1 MRPPPTWQPVATHGR
16 ALAGLIEALVE
27 PSAMPPAVDVW
38 RARLDLPQAETV
50 RWLESL
56 LAPDERDRMQRFY
69 FARDRRRYVVGRG
82 TLRVILGRYVGRAPE
97 ELVFVYGPNG
107 KPRLEGNEVYF
118 NVAHSEGLALFA
130 VTRAGEV
137 GVDVERIREL
147 PECEE
152 VARSAFSP
160 REFEK
165 LQACPLPRRQT
176 EFFRAWARQEAVLK
190 ALGLGLGEVKGTDVE
205 RGFAVYPLN
214 VDEGYAAALAVA
226 AGDGSGQTISSRFN
240 SGRSEGR
247 AVSEPGSELNFS

>member
-1 MRPPPTWQPVATHGR
+1 MRRPPTWEHVPTHGR
-16 ALAGLIEALVE
+16 PLAGLIEALVE
-27 PSAMPPAVDVW
+27 PTTTPPAVDVW
-38 RARLDLPQAETV
+38 RARLDEPQAETV

-97 ELVFVYGPNG
+97 ELRFAYGSNG
-107 KPRLEGNEVYF
+107 KPRLEGSEVYF

-160 REFEK
+160 RELAK
-165 LQACPLPRRQT
+165 LQACPSSRRQA

-226 AGDGSGQTISSRFN
+226 AGNGGNETILGRWR
-240 SGRSEGR
+240 SGRSEGHSG
-247 AVSEPGSELNFS
+247 SEPGSEPNFT